1 MLLKNQSAETGA
13 WLFRW
18 RSYLPLVLIAII
30 IPAFQEF
37 SYPFGSHAYD
47 LLWEMFCISISL
59 FGLFIRSYTIGYTPK
74 GTSGRNTKSQ
84 VAEMLNTTGIYST
97 VRNPLYLGNFFMVLG
112 VTLFLRVWWLSV
124 IYALAFWLYYERIIM
139 AEEAFLK
146 DKFGKTYEDYLNRTP
161 AFIPNF
167 KLWRP
172 NILHFS
178 LKNVLKREYSGFFG
192 VICAMML
199 LEIVGDYLERGAF
212 VLDAVWVSI
221 FLFGLFAYLIL
232 RTLKKKTKLLH
243 VEGR

>member
-1 MLLKNQSAETGA
+1 MSLKDQMAKTGA

-18 RSYLPLVLIAII
+18 RSYLPLVLIVII

-47 LLWEMFCISISL
+47 LLWEMFCLSVSL
-59 FGLFIRSYTIGYTPK
+59 FGLFIRCYTIGYTPK

-84 VAEMLNTTGIYST
+84 VAETLNTTGIYSI
-97 VRNPLYLGNFFMVLG
+97 VRNPLYLGNFFMMLG
-112 VTLFLRVWWLSV
+112 VTMFPRTWWLCV

-146 DKFGKTYEDYLNRTP
+146 TKFGEYYENYLASTP

-167 KLWRP
+167 RLWQP
-172 NILHFS
+172 NTLSFS
-178 LKNVLKREYSGFFG
+178 FRNVLKREYSGFFG
-192 VICAMML
+192 VIAAMTIL
-199 LEIVGDYLERGAF
+199 NFFGKYIHEGTFGFDL
-212 VLDAVWVSI
+212 VWMSI
-221 FLFGLFAYLIL
+221 FAFGLIVYITL
-232 RTLKKKTKLLH
+232 RTLKKKTRLLH